1 MEEPITPK
9 PIPLVMPKIRV
20 GVELTLID
28 TVTHALEVFK
38 TPDIVLNDTH
48 VVEWPWSQPFL

>member
-1 MEEPITPK
+1 LEEPITPK

-48 VVEWPWSQPFL
+48 VVE

>member
-1 MEEPITPK
+1 
-9 PIPLVMPKIRV
+9 
-20 GVELTLID
+20 LID